1 MIKLQGFFIVATLAL
16 TLYTFID
23 CARRDETE
31 IRKLPKW
38 GWLLANVLTGII
50 GPVAYLIIGR
60 NPLNRAPKKN
70 KPQKRILPPDD
81 DPDFLKGL

>member
-38 GWLLANVLTGII
+38 GWLLAIVLTGII
-50 GPVAYLIIGR
+50 GPIAYLIIGR
-60 NPLNRAPKKN
+60 NP
-70 KPQKRILPPDD
+70 
-81 DPDFLKGL
+81 

>member
-1 MIKLQGFFIVATLAL
+1 MIKLQGFLFILSLAL

-38 GWLLANVLTGII
+38 GWLLAILLTGIF
-50 GPVAYLIIGR
+50 GPIAYLAIGR
-60 NPLNRAPKKN
+60 KPLNPRPMNPK
-70 KPQKRILPPDD
+70 KRILPPDD
-81 DPDFLKGL
+81 DPDFLRGL

>member
-1 MIKLQGFFIVATLAL
+1 MIKLQGFLLILSLAL

-38 GWLLANVLTGII
+38 GWLLAILLTGIV
-50 GPVAYLIIGR
+50 GPIAYLIIGR
-60 NPLNRAPKKN
+60 KPLSSKPKNLK
-70 KPQKRILPPDD
+70 KRILPPDD
-81 DPDFLKGL
+81 DPDFLRGL

>member
-1 MIKLQGFFIVATLAL
+1 MIKLQGFLLILSLAL

-38 GWLLANVLTGII
+38 GWLLAILLTGIV
-50 GPVAYLIIGR
+50 GPIAYLVIGR
-60 NPLNRAPKKN
+60 KPLISKPKNLK
-70 KPQKRILPPDD
+70 KRVLPPDD
-81 DPDFLKGL
+81 DPDFLRGL

>member
-1 MIKLQGFFIVATLAL
+1 MIKLQGFLLILSLAL

-38 GWLLANVLTGII
+38 GWLLAILLTGIF
-50 GPVAYLIIGR
+50 GPIAYLVVGR
-60 NPLNRAPKKN
+60 NPLNQKPKNPK
-70 KPQKRILPPDD
+70 KRILPPDD
-81 DPDFLKGL
+81 DPDFLRGL